1 MYRKL
6 QVVALFVFLFSVAGW
21 AQGPDPM
28 MGTWKLN
35 VAKSKYSPGPPPRST
50 TTKREASG
58 TNGVKYTSDAVTAQG
73 ESRHIEYT
81 ANYDAKDYPVK
92 GDPDRDVAS
101 MKRVDAHTYEG
112 TNKKGGK
119 VTGTFR
125 GVVSPDGK
133 TLTITTKGTDPQGRP
148 ENNVVVYDK
157 Q

>member
-1 MYRKL
+1 M
-6 QVVALFVFLFSVAGW
+6 FVFALAGW
-21 AQGPDPM
+21 AQGPDPL

-35 VAKSKYSPGPPPRST
+35 VAKSKYDPGPPPRST
-50 TTKREASG
+50 TTKREVSG
-58 TNGVKYTSDAVTAQG
+58 ANGVKYTSDTVTAQG

-81 ANYDAKDYPVK
+81 ANYDAKDYSVK
-92 GDPDRDVAS
+92 GDPNRDMVS
-101 MKRVDAHTYEG
+101 LKRMDGRSYEG
-112 TNKKGGK
+112 SSKKGGK

-133 TLTITTKGTDPQGRP
+133 TLTITTKGTDAQGRP